1 MKLTIEQW
9 SLVLLI
15 IGREYNRANEKYVRL
30 RKLKETDWGE
40 DSVEL
45 SLARQEASAL
55 CEIYMSIKQQ
65 EI

>member
-9 SLVLLI
+9 SLVLMI

-30 RKLKETDWGE
+30 RNLKESEWEE
-40 DSVEL
+40 DSAEL
-45 SLARQEASAL
+45 SLARQEEAAL
-55 CEIYMSIKQQ
+55 CEIYMSIKRQ

>member
-9 SLVLLI
+9 SLILSI
-15 IGREYNRANEKYVRL
+15 IGREYNRANSKYKRL
-30 RKLKETDWGE
+30 RNLKETDWEE

-45 SLARQEASAL
+45 SIARQEASAL
-55 CEIYMSIKQQ
+55 CEIYMSLKRQ